1 MGTKGGIVLVLGG
14 ARSGKSEFAEQYV
27 LHAGT
32 YCGYVATAEI
42 LDEEMRER
50 VRLHQA
56 RRGRRWLTFEA
67 PYDAERVL
75 SEAGARTDAILFD
88 DITLYLSNLLYGK
101 HALQGTTTEKA
112 AQVSCKLD
120 ALLEAAR
127 RTGRTVVFVS
137 NDVGAG
143 IVPDNAMAR
152 EYRDIAG
159 WANQQ
164 LGRAADRVFYVIA
177 GQAVDIKQLA
187 FRFPD
192 GSSPVNP
199 EKGTDVHVG

>member
-1 MGTKGGIVLVLGG
+1 
-14 ARSGKSEFAEQYV
+14 
-27 LHAGT
+27 
-32 YCGYVATAEI
+32 
-42 LDEEMRER
+42 
-50 VRLHQA
+50 
-56 RRGRRWLTFEA
+56 
-67 PYDAERVL
+67 
-75 SEAGARTDAILFD
+75 LFD

-101 HALQGTTTEKA
+101 AALQGSTTEKA
-112 AQVSCKLD
+112 AQVARRLG
-120 ALLEAAR
+120 ALVDAAR

-164 LGRAADRVFYVIA
+164 LGQAADRVFYVLA

-187 FRFPD
+187 FHFPD
-192 GSSPVNP
+192 TGSPRRSRERN
-199 EKGTDVHVG
+199 G

>member
-1 MGTKGGIVLVLGG
+1 MATKGGIVLVLGG

-27 LHAGT
+27 LHAGAV
-32 YCGYVATAEI
+32 CGYIATAEI

-56 RRGRRWLTFEA
+56 RRGRRWITFEA

-75 SEAGARTDAILFD
+75 PDAGARTDAILFD

-101 HALQGTTTEKA
+101 AALQGSTTEKA
-112 AQVSCKLD
+112 AQVARRLG
-120 ALLEAAR
+120 ALVDAAR
-127 RTGRTVVFVS
+127 RMGRTVVFVS

-164 LGRAADRVFYVIA
+164 LGQAADRVFYVLA

-187 FRFPD
+187 FHFPD
-192 GSSPVNP
+192 TGSPRRSRERN
-199 EKGTDVHVG
+199 G